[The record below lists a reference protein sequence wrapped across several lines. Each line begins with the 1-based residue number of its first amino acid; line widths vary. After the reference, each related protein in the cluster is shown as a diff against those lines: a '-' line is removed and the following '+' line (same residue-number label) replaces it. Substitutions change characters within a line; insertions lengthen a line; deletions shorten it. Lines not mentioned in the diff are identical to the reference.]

1 MFMYF
6 ATLTEVPIVQALMN
20 LGMAK
25 GPTLS
30 LLMAGNS
37 LSLPSMIVITKLFG
51 RKKAFTYFA
60 LVVIFST
67 VFGMVYGVLK

>member
-1 MFMYF
+1 MYF
-6 ATLTEVPIVQALMN
+6 ATLTEVPIVQALTE
-20 LGMAK
+20 LGMGK
-25 GPTLS
+25 GPTLA

-51 RKKAFTYFA
+51 KKKAFTYFS

-67 VFGMVYGVLK
+67 IFGLIYGKI